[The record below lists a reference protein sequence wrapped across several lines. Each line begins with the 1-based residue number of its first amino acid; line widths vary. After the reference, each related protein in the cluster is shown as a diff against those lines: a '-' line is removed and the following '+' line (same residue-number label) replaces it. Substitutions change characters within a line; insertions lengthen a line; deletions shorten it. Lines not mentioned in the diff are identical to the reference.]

1 MKQTLQQ
8 PNDTRNPAPLDVE
21 EEWQS
26 ACSELFAALEEC
38 ERLRCGISNDAALI
52 IGIIERDTSFGPV
65 SARYVARLIRRET
78 PYYARLA
85 AEVRAWRAERHARG
99 WI

>member
-26 ACSELFAALEEC
+26 ACAELIAAIEEC
-38 ERLRCGISNDAALI
+38 ERLRCGISNDAALL
-52 IGIIERDTSFGPV
+52 IGIIRRDTSFGPV
-65 SARYVARLIRRET
+65 SVRHVARLIRRET